1 MGILELCALFAI
13 LGVLVATIGP
23 DNAAAL
29 AGLGIFVVGV
39 GYILLASA
47 PVVFMIIG
55 TILHR

>member
-13 LGVLVATIGP
+13 LVVLVATIGP
-23 DNAAAL
+23 DNTAAF
-29 AGLGIFVVGV
+29 AGLGIFVVGA

-55 TILHR
+55 TVLHR